1 MGRVSQ
7 FHSLTD
13 KDLTRLQVVTKN
25 PADFIGNV
33 LGQSETNTK
42 AILATTSGKVLII
55 DEVWPHYTSLP
66 LESH

>member
-33 LGQSETNTK
+33 IGQSESNTK
-42 AILATTSGKVLII
+42 AILATTVGKVLII
-55 DEVWPHYTSLP
+55 DEVWLHYMPLP
-66 LESH
+66 LDSH